1 MGGECGRGEVGGWE
15 CYGDG
20 GSGKVKEGM
29 LKGVEEEGRGGS
41 G

>member
-1 MGGECGRGEVGGWE
+1 MWARGGRGWE

-29 LKGVEEEGRGGS
+29 LKGVEEEGREARDE
-41 G
+41 